1 MSAFRPVSVTVL
13 AGTGILLSSLLIS
26 CGGGG
31 GTGDT
36 AGTAPPPQTPQ
47 ECTGQCAGPATFL
60 GIGDVQ
66 TVIAQAVAE
75 AQARNQPATI
85 AVADRVGNI
94 LAVFKMNGAPDT
106 VTITSGLMVEGGL
119 EGIAVIP
126 SELSAIAKAIT
137 GAYLTSE
144 GNAFSSRTAS
154 QIIQEHFNPL
164 EFGQPAG
171 PLFGVQFSQFA
182 CSDLITEFTPGD
194 LTGPN
199 QSPLGLSADPGGLPL
214 FENGTPIGGLGIESD
229 GLYTL
234 DLNLADVDSD
244 PDEIIAVAG
253 TFNYAAPIDR
263 RADRITLDGKT
274 LRFSDAT
281 TADLVSNPDNAPAFA
296 TIDGVAGSL
305 LAVTGYNNGAIIAG
319 SAFGQ
324 PASGVR
330 PDSLDYPGL
339 DAFVLVDN
347 TNVERFRPIAGTE
360 GAGALTRD
368 EVRIIMQ
375 QALEVANR
383 ARAQIR
389 RPTGSQARV
398 TISIVDSN
406 GVTLAV
412 ARTRD
417 APMFGTDVS
426 LQKAR
431 TAAFFSNAAA
441 ADDLSAAPNT
451 IYLNPDASPSG
462 VEIVIRD
469 YVTSVR
475 NFLGDPNA
483 LSDGAFAFSDRAGG
497 NLSRPWYP
505 DGVVGTE
512 NGPFGKPFMSWSPF
526 TVGLQL
532 DLVLNH
538 VVEHLVHVIT
548 GGGAADTANNC
559 TEIGRLANGI
569 QIFPGSVPIYR
580 GNQLVGGI
588 GVSGDG
594 VDQDDMISF
603 LGLHEAG
610 IITGSVNNAPPEIRA
625 DKLTPMGVRLRFIQC
640 PQAPFLNSDEQNVC
654 AGK

>member
-1 MSAFRPVSVTVL
+1 
-13 AGTGILLSSLLIS
+13 
-26 CGGGG
+26 
-31 GTGDT
+31 
-36 AGTAPPPQTPQ
+36 
-47 ECTGQCAGPATFL
+47 
-60 GIGDVQ
+60 VQ
-66 TVIAQAVAE
+66 TIISQAVAE
-75 AQARNQPATI
+75 AQARGQPATI

-94 LAVFKMNGAPDT
+94 LGVFKMNGAPDS

-119 EGIAVIP
+119 EGISIIP
-126 SELSAIAKAIT
+126 SELSAIAKAVT

-144 GNAFSSRTAS
+144 GNAFTSRTAS

-171 PLFGVQFSQFA
+171 PLFGVQFSQLA
-182 CSDLITEFTPGD
+182 CSDLITEFVPGD

-214 FENGTPIGGLGIESD
+214 FVNGTPIGGIGIESD

-234 DLNLADVDSD
+234 DLNLGDVDKD

-253 TFNYAAPIDR
+253 TFNYAAPVDR
-263 RADRITLDGKT
+263 RADRITADGKT

-281 TADLVSNPDNAPAFA
+281 TADLQSNPGNAPAFA
-296 TIDGVAGSL
+296 SIDGVAGDL
-305 LAVTGYNNGAIIAG
+305 LAVTGYTNGAIIAG

-330 PDSLDYPGL
+330 ADGLDYPGL

-347 TNVERFRPIAGTE
+347 NNVERFRPRAGTD
-360 GAGALTRD
+360 GANALTAT
-368 EVRIIMQ
+368 EVRTIMQ
-375 QALEVANR
+375 EALAVANR
-383 ARAQIR
+383 SRAQIR

-406 GVTLAV
+406 GATLAV

-431 TAAFFSNAAA
+431 TAAFFSGASA
-441 ADDLSAAPNT
+441 ADDLTSAPNT
-451 IYLNPDASPSG
+451 IYVNPDASPSG
-462 VEIVIRD
+462 VEIVLRD
-469 YVTSVR
+469 YVAAVR
-475 NFLGDPNA
+475 SFTGEATA
-483 LSDGAFAFSDRAGG
+483 LADGAFAFSDRAGG
-497 NLSRPWYP
+497 NMSRPWYP

-532 DLVLNH
+532 DLVMNH
-538 VVEHLVHVIT
+538 IVEHLVHVIT
-548 GGGAADTANNC
+548 GGGAPDTANNC
-559 TEIGRLANGI
+559 SEIGRLANGI

-580 GNQLVGGI
+580 GNQLIGGI

-603 LGLHEAG
+603 LGLHQAG
-610 IITGSVNNAPPEIRA
+610 VITGTVNNAPAAIRA
-625 DKLTPMGVRLRFIQC
+625 DNLTPKGVRLRFIQC
-640 PQAPFLNSDEQNVC
+640 PQAPFLNSDEVNVC
-654 AGK
+654 EGK

>member
-1 MSAFRPVSVTVL
+1 MNRLRPVSTKVL
-13 AGTGILLSSLLIS
+13 AGIGVILSSLLAS

-36 AGTAPPPQTPQ
+36 AGTAPPPATPQ
-47 ECTGQCAGPATFL
+47 ECTGQCAGPTTFL
-60 GIGDVQ
+60 SVGDVQ
-66 TVIAQAVAE
+66 TIIARAVGE

-94 LAVFKMNGAPDT
+94 LGVFKMNGAPDS

-144 GNAFSSRTAS
+144 GNAFTSRTAS

-171 PLFGVQFSQFA
+171 PLFGVQFSQLA
-182 CSDLITEFTPGD
+182 CSDLITEFVPGD

-214 FENGTPIGGLGIESD
+214 FTNGTPIGGIGIESD

-234 DLNLADVDSD
+234 DLNLGDVDSD

-253 TFNYAAPIDR
+253 TFGYAAPVDR
-263 RADRITLDGKT
+263 RADRITADGKT

-281 TADLVSNPDNAPAFA
+281 TSDLTSNPEN
-296 TIDGVAGSL
+296 AGSFPSINGSAGNL
-305 LAVTGYNNGAIIAG
+305 LAVTGYNNGAVIAG

-330 PDSLDYPGL
+330 ADTLDYPGL

-347 TNVERFRPIAGTE
+347 NNVERYRPIAGTD
-360 GAGALTRD
+360 GPNAMTRT
-368 EVRIIMQ
+368 EVQTIMQ
-375 QALEVANR
+375 EALDVANR

-398 TISIVDSN
+398 TISIVDTN
-406 GVTLAV
+406 GVALAV

-431 TAAFFSNAAA
+431 TAAFFSGDYA
-441 ADDLSAAPNT
+441 ADDLTGAPNT
-451 IYLNPDASPSG
+451 IYVNPDASPSG
-462 VEIVIRD
+462 VEIVLRD
-469 YVTSVR
+469 YVVAVR
-475 NFLGDPNA
+475 AFVASPTA
-483 LSDGAFAFSDRAGG
+483 LADGAFAFSDRAGG
-497 NLSRPWYP
+497 NMSRPWFP

-532 DLVLNH
+532 DLVMNH
-538 VVEHLVHVIT
+538 IVEHLVHVISA
-548 GGGAADTANNC
+548 GAAADTARNC
-559 TEIGRLANGI
+559 TEVGRLANGI

-603 LGLHEAG
+603 LGVHDAAV
-610 IITGSVNNAPPEIRA
+610 ITGSINNAPPAIRA
-625 DKLTPMGVRLRFIQC
+625 DNLTPKGTRLRFVQC
-640 PQAPFLNSDEQNVC
+640 PQAPFINSDEVNVC
-654 AGK
+654 EGK